1 MVKYKGISNS
11 KCEEFPKH
19 RWWRKMQTAA
29 CGRKLGAEGVLGN
42 WVE

>member
-11 KCEEFPKH
+11 MCEEFPKH
-19 RWWRKMQTAA
+19 RWCRKMQRAA

-42 WVE
+42 